1 MKKGFGKYRALVAG
15 LVGSLFVLSGCF
27 ALGYHG
33 ADALPGKE
41 RPVAS
46 VGNTE
51 WKESPQQVPEKPKDK
66 AGKTQPPAAAKPAVL
81 DPAAVYRIV
90 VDDAST
96 WTHDFGDGNGEIAG
110 AYGPWFLSLDTEA
123 LSGGRWD
130 GIGIHGT
137 HDPASL
143 GTDASEG
150 CVRLANKNLEE
161 LHRIARVGMTVEI
174 RD

>member
-66 AGKTQPPAAAKPAVL
+66 AGKT
-81 DPAAVYRIV
+81 
-90 VDDAST
+90 
-96 WTHDFGDGNGEIAG
+96 
-110 AYGPWFLSLDTEA
+110 
-123 LSGGRWD
+123 
-130 GIGIHGT
+130 
-137 HDPASL
+137 
-143 GTDASEG
+143 
-150 CVRLANKNLEE
+150 
-161 LHRIARVGMTVEI
+161 
-174 RD
+174 